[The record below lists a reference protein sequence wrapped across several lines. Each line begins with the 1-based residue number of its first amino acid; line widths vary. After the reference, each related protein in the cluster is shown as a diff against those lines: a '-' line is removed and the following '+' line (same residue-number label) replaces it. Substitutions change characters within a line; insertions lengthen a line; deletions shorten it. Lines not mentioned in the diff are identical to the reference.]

1 VRNSPPIFSFNYV
14 EYRFGELPI
23 SHWNWTSFMIL
34 GGTHIKKKCSSKDA
48 WWRQNCVRFNL
59 GFTGK
64 IGIRGGL
71 ASKGAVVAAAVDVTL
86 WVLRWAKIE
95 FALDI
100 WDISFEF
107 LLSLFLISFHFSS
120 TFSCNSFK
128 ILTRDCG
135 V

>member
-1 VRNSPPIFSFNYV
+1 
-14 EYRFGELPI
+14 
-23 SHWNWTSFMIL
+23 M
-34 GGTHIKKKCSSKDA
+34 
-48 WWRQNCVRFNL
+48 
-59 GFTGK
+59 
-64 IGIRGGL
+64 
-71 ASKGAVVAAAVDVTL
+71 AAAVDVTL